1 MISLEQIQQLD
12 VRVRKA
18 VAALKALSA
27 ENAELKQKLAEM
39 ESRVE
44 TLNQEAGHRMADEE
58 RLEIS
63 LQGVLDVLDQVDD
76 EMGGSQEAKAPKAPE
91 AGRSQDSPPRKSPSQ
106 GGSPP
111 PPEPETEDPET
122 IDLDAPPDEVS
133 VLDMEEDEGDDE
145 GKLQSDF
152 DIF

>member
-18 VAALKALSA
+18 VTALKALSA

-39 ESRVE
+39 ESRIE

-76 EMGGSQEAKAPKAPE
+76 EMGGSQEAKASKAPE
-91 AGRSQDSPPRKSPSQ
+91 AGRSQA
-106 GGSPP
+106 GSPP

-133 VLDMEEDEGDDE
+133 ALDIDDE
-145 GKLQSDF
+145 DGDETGKLQSDF